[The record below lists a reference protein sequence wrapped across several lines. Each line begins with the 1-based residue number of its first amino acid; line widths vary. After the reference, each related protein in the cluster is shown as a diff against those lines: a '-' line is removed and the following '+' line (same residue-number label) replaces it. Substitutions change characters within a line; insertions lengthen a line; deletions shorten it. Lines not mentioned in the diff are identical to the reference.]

1 VCINI
6 NGKRSQYVN
15 TYQGLKQGDPLSPI
29 LFNLVADVLGALMN
43 KAARKNKIKGLMT
56 HLIEEGI
63 THIQYADD
71 TLLMVER
78 DDKSLTNMKFIL
90 Y

>member
-6 NGKRSQYVN
+6 NGKRSQYVI

-29 LFNLVADVLGALMN
+29 LFNLVVDVLGALMN